1 MAELHETT
9 DGKVTLA
16 IIGTKLDLLITSSNE
31 MRIQMDAIRSC
42 QDRWAYIP
50 GDVGDMKKKIDVLE
64 TDVES
69 LKTQTKIIGGLSG
82 LGNIIAG
89 IVGSLFNPRM

>member
-1 MAELHETT
+1 MAELHDST

-50 GDVGDMKKKIDVLE
+50 GDVGEMKKQIDVLQ

-82 LGNIIAG
+82 LGNIVAG
-89 IVGSLFNPRM
+89 IVGSLFNPKL